1 MNLFMMALRRTIGNM
16 VGAMIPL
23 HLKRILFIMSV
34 YRHLAKLKKFDLAE
48 LDELDHELK
57 LTTTGAKALVV
68 PGVLGGL
75 FWKIV
80 PNESNDTLTISQI
93 LRSSPC
99 WLKYGRRED
108 IEQDFKMLNEF
119 IANHQHA

>member
-1 MNLFMMALRRTIGNM
+1 MNLFMMAVRRTIGNM

-34 YRHLAKLKKFDLAE
+34 YRYLRKLKKFDLVELSE
-48 LDELDHELK
+48 LDQELK

-68 PGVLGGL
+68 PGVLGSL
-75 FWKIV
+75 FWRIA
-80 PNESNDTLTISQI
+80 PMESDTTLTLSQV

-108 IEQDFKMLNEF
+108 IEQDFKMLNDF
-119 IANHQHA
+119 IATHQHA